1 MGANSRKIV
10 QDPIV
15 VSAAGAGSSAIAG
28 TGLIA
33 SHDRVV
39 FFVVVSSLTGSVT
52 LGIDISPNG
61 GLTWHALTAGEML
74 GNTSSISANG
84 NYHISAQVPMGTSAR
99 LSYSVVTGPCT
110 LLVYPVYEKT
120 GAMG

>member
-15 VSAAGAGSSAIAG
+15 VASTSTSGAIAG

-39 FFVVVSSLTGSVT
+39 FFVTATVDAGNVT

-61 GLTWHALTAGEML
+61 GTTWHSLTSGEML
-74 GNTSSISANG
+74 GNTSAITAGG
-84 NYHISAQVPMGTSAR
+84 NYHISAQVPLGTSCR
-99 LSYSVVTGPCT
+99 MTYTIVTGPVS
-110 LLVYPVYEKT
+110 LLVYPCYEKT